1 MADGVERRDVA
12 LQMLAALVCVGEVV
26 TVRDV
31 APEVFVVPCMCLTKG
46 SVGLEEVVADDL
58 LKRFTGHN

>member
-12 LQMLAALVCVGEVV
+12 LQMLAALVGVGEVV
-26 TVRDV
+26 TVRDE
-31 APEVFVVPCMCLTKG
+31 APEVFLISRMCLTKCG
-46 SVGLEEVVADDL
+46 VGPEEVVADDL